1 MPPKRTAEEALAI
14 VRSLKERY
22 LTPEIAEGAERG
34 RERLRQLRQG
44 EAMSPAKDPAGTADP
59 AAPTASA
66 TPEPPAA
73 EPPAAEPEPEFTQA
87 EREKARAVLAAI
99 RRRLHSNGRKPVGS
113 SVAEKPAP
121 WRPKA

>member
-44 EAMSPAKDPAGTADP
+44 EGPALAKDPVEAVEAVEAVDA
-59 AAPTASA
+59 AAPTAPA
-66 TPEPPAA
+66 APEPPAA
-73 EPPAAEPEPEFTQA
+73 EPEFTQA

-99 RRRLHSNGRKPVGS
+99 RRRLHSNGRKPVGPS
-113 SVAEKPAP
+113 SSAKPEA
-121 WRPKA
+121 WRPKT

>member
-44 EAMSPAKDPAGTADP
+44 EASAPVTDLPAPTPP
-59 AAPTASA
+59 AA
-66 TPEPPAA
+66 PEPPAA
-73 EPPAAEPEPEFTQA
+73 EPEFTQA

-99 RRRLHSNGRKPVGS
+99 RRRLHTNGRKPVGS
-113 SVAEKPAP
+113 SSSAKPEA
-121 WRPKA
+121 WRPKT

>member
-44 EAMSPAKDPAGTADP
+44 EALSPAKDPAEIADS
-59 AAPTASA
+59 AAPAPPTA
-66 TPEPPAA
+66 PEPPAA
-73 EPPAAEPEPEFTQA
+73 EPEFTPA

-99 RRRLHSNGRKPVGS
+99 RRRLHTNGRKPVGS
-113 SVAEKPAP
+113 SAAAERPVP
-121 WRPKA
+121 WRPKT

>member
-44 EAMSPAKDPAGTADP
+44 EAMSPAKDPAGTANP
-59 AAPTASA
+59 AAPAASA
-66 TPEPPAA
+66 TP